1 MDIYSRKSYWKWYL
15 AAGGALIVILSLAYT
30 RYLGDQLAEREKQQV
45 EQYLEAQRTLA
56 SSSGDP

>member
-30 RYLGDQLAEREKQQV
+30 RYLGEQLAAREKQQV
-45 EQYLEAQRTLA
+45 EQ
-56 SSSGDP
+56 